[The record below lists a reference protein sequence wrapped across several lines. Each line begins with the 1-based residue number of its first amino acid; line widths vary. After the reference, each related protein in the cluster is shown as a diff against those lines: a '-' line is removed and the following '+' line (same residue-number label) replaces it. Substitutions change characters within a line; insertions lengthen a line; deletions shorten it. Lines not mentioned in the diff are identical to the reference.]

1 MQRSPEARENQQYE
15 MTSLDGAQTFGLK
28 GASLEMQ
35 CPGNANGKTKDAEK
49 TAEFRPEEMDYD
61 KGVGKIIANHNKDL
75 PNGEENPEG
84 ACPVPEVVYDSL
96 EMQQQIDVL
105 RRLMCLMAVLL
116 LVVFLTAGASLVLE
130 VTATTGKTLSPNL
143 ANSSQGREL
152 TRCGENV
159 SFLELKLKITELEKA
174 LNLTGSHVKELRTEL
189 KMQKAVIAN
198 LTTQVK
204 EILF

>member
-143 ANSSQGREL
+143 ANSSQGMVVYL
-152 TRCGENV
+152 TR
-159 SFLELKLKITELEKA
+159 K
-174 LNLTGSHVKELRTEL
+174 
-189 KMQKAVIAN
+189 
-198 LTTQVK
+198 
-204 EILF
+204 